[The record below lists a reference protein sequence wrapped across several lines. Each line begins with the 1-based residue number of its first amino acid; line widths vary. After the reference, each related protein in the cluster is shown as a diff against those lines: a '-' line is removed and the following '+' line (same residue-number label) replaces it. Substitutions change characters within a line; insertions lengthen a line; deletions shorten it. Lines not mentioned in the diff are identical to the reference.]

1 MYLFKFILYLT
12 VLLQLTILFFLD
24 YVLRTHYY
32 LYFHPKECLVKDGVV
47 NEAVAK
53 YLERE
58 NENTSK

>member
-1 MYLFKFILYLT
+1 MFYFLSISNHFFIFL
-12 VLLQLTILFFLD
+12 FLD

-53 YLERE
+53 YLDRE
-58 NENTSK
+58 SENTSK